1 LYRFYQAQNGR
12 IRLGETPI
20 EDLDLNA
27 YRSRMALVP
36 QDVVLFG
43 GSISENIRYGKPD
56 ASEEDIIAA
65 AKKAFAHDF
74 ISSFAEGYKTRV
86 GDRGVLLSGG
96 QKQRIALA
104 RAIIRNPEFLIL
116 DEATSA
122 LDAESEEWVQKALIE
137 LMKGRTALV
146 IAHRL
151 STIRH
156 ADRIAVIRNGK
167 LLELGSHAELMSIP
181 EGLYKNMV
189 EKQIEPADWIA

>member
-1 LYRFYQAQNGR
+1 
-12 IRLGETPI
+12 
-20 EDLDLNA
+20 
-27 YRSRMALVP
+27 
-36 QDVVLFG
+36 
-43 GSISENIRYGKPD
+43 YGKPE
-56 ASEEDIIAA
+56 ASDEEIEEA
-65 AKKAFAHDF
+65 AKKAYAHDF
-74 ISSFAEGYKTRV
+74 IGSFADGYETRV

-96 QKQRIALA
+96 QKQRVALA
-104 RAIIRNPEFLIL
+104 RAIIRNPDFLIL

-156 ADRIAVIRNGK
+156 ADRIAVIRHGK
-167 LLELGSHAELMSIP
+167 LLELGTHAELMSIP
-181 EGLYKNMV
+181 DGLYKNMV